1 MFKYFNKLLEKSN
14 SYNYYKDNF
23 EYYKNELNKSKSEK
37 NELKKIYEN
46 ILNEV
51 NDNKIKFQ
59 HSIDIMSISL
69 KTLHDNQINIEE
81 NLQTNIQNIQNEI
94 YVNRILQNVS
104 AIKQDANNGKIINIV
119 FLINFRNA
127 VFDKII
133 NLFEKDLFSN
143 PLC

>member
-37 NELKKIYEN
+37 IELKKIYEN

-51 NDNKIKFQ
+51 NDDKIKFQ
-59 HSIDIMSISL
+59 RSIDIMSISL

-94 YVNRILQNVS
+94 YANRILQNVS
-104 AIKQDANNGKIINIV
+104 SIKQDANNGRIINIV
-119 FLINFRNA
+119 FLINFRIA
-127 VFDKII
+127 VFDTII
-133 NLFEKDLFSN
+133 
-143 PLC
+143 